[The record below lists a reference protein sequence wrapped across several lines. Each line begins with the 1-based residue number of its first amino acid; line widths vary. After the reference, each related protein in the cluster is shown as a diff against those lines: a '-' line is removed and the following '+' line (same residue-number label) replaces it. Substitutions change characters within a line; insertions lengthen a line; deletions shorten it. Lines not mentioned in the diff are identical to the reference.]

1 MGEYL
6 EPIANHEPGLALH
19 VEDLTVTYG
28 AKPVLWDID
37 MDIPPGV
44 MAAVIGP
51 NGAGKST
58 LLKAALGLLKPV
70 AGHIRFLGQPLKA
83 MRRSIAY
90 APQRHSVDWDFPTTA
105 GDVVEMGLYGELGWF
120 KRPGRRHRER
130 ALAALREVGME
141 AFASRQISELSGG
154 QQQRV
159 FIARA
164 LVQDAPILILD
175 EPTAGVDVTTEHII
189 LELMKRLRDKGKTLI
204 VVHHDLTNVQ
214 AHFDWLVM
222 LNVQIVAQGP
232 LNKVFTEENLRAT
245 YGRHLNP

>member
-1 MGEYL
+1 MGNTL
-6 EPIANHEPGLALH
+6 EQVDTHEPGFALH

-28 AKPVLWDID
+28 ATPVLWDID

-58 LLKAALGLLKPV
+58 LLKAVLGLLKPV
-70 AGHIRFLGQPLKA
+70 AGHIRFLGQSLSE
-83 MRRSIAY
+83 MRQAIAY
-90 APQRHSVDWDFPTTA
+90 SPQRQSVDWDFPTTA

-120 KRPGRRHRER
+120 KRPNREHRAR
-130 ALAALREVGME
+130 ALAALQEVGME
-141 AFASRQISELSGG
+141 AFAERQISELSGG

-164 LVQDAPILILD
+164 LVQDTPIIILD
-175 EPTAGVDVTTEHII
+175 EPTAGVDVTTENII
-189 LELMKRLRDKGKTLI
+189 LELMKRLRDRGKTLI

-222 LNVQIVAQGP
+222 LNVQVVAQGP
-232 LNKVFTEENLRAT
+232 LNEIFTEENLRAT
-245 YGRHLNP
+245 YGRRLSP